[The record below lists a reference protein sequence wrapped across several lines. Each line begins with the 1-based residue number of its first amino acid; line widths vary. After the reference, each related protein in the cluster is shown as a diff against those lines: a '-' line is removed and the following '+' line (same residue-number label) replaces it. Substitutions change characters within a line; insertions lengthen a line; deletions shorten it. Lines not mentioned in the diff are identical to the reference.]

1 VMVGHGSR
9 GGRPSRGQWGRCL
22 ALAALIPM
30 ASSGLALAQAPAAK
44 PVPAKAAPAKPWP
57 TTPAAAAKPAPK
69 PATPPVLPVP
79 AAPTPVP
86 VLVIPPPPPP
96 AQIPALTAAQVQTAL
111 TVLRAADLHGLQP
124 KDYIPAGVPDSGA
137 LTPEQQ
143 AAFADGLVR
152 YAHDVHI
159 GRMDPGEFP
168 ELWAVRP
175 QLYDPSHDL
184 VKALAEGRLQAWL
197 DSLPPRYSGYAA
209 LKRGLA
215 RYRDIAAKGG
225 WKPIPEGKPMALGSK
240 DPRAAALRTRL
251 AAEDPLV
258 PTAGV
263 GFDKPL
269 QEAVQRAQRR
279 FGVRPDGVAGKELI
293 GYLNQPI
300 GQRILQIVA
309 NMERWRWL
317 PAAMPATRVQVNS
330 GAAIVTLF
338 RDDKPVLSM
347 KAVSGRPGDETPML
361 MSAIHSVVFNPPWNV
376 PTGIAQKELWP
387 KEKANPGYLAA
398 HGYRIIPVE
407 GGQPRLQQASGDDSA
422 LGRFKF
428 DFDNPFAVYLHDTP
442 SKGGFNAF
450 ARQASHGC
458 VRLEHPRALA
468 EALLEGDTTWTSEAI
483 DTQLE
488 GDKTVRARLAVQV
501 PVFIFYWTAFG
512 GTDGQ
517 MQFRS
522 DPYDWDRDLL
532 QRVGVLAK
540 VQVAAKG

>member
-1 VMVGHGSR
+1 MR
-9 GGRPSRGQWGRCL
+9 RCL
-22 ALAALIPM
+22 AVAALAPMAFGGLAA
-30 ASSGLALAQAPAAK
+30 AQP
-44 PVPAKAAPAKPWP
+44 
-57 TTPAAAAKPAPK
+57 TPAAPVLQIPPAAAPPAP
-69 PATPPVLPVP
+69 L
-79 AAPTPVP
+79 
-86 VLVIPPPPPP
+86 PPP
-96 AQIPALTAAQVQTAL
+96 APVEVPALTPAQVQTAL
-111 TVLRAADLHGLQP
+111 AIMRAADLHGLQP
-124 KDYIPAGVPDSGA
+124 KSYVPDGVPDSGVLSPA
-137 LTPEQQ
+137 QQ
-143 AAFADGLVR
+143 VAFADGLVR

-159 GRMDPGEFP
+159 GRMDAAAFP

-175 QLYDPSHDL
+175 AAYDPSADL

-209 LKRGLA
+209 LRRGLA
-215 RYRDIAAKGG
+215 HYREIAANGG
-225 WKPIPEGKPMALGSK
+225 WKPIPEGKPLGLGAK
-240 DPRAAALRTRL
+240 DPRAAALRARL

-258 PTAGV
+258 PATGA

-279 FGVRPDGVAGKELI
+279 FGLNPDGVAGREVVA
-293 GYLNQPI
+293 YLNQPV

-317 PAAMPATRVQVNS
+317 PSAMPATRVQVNS

-361 MSAIHSVVFNPPWNV
+361 MSAIHSVVINPPWNV
-376 PTGIAQKELWP
+376 PMGIAEKELWP
-387 KEKANPGYLAA
+387 KEKARPGYLAA

-407 GGQPRLQQASGDDSA
+407 GGAPRLQQASGDDSA

-442 SKGGFNAF
+442 SKGGFDRF
-450 ARQASHGC
+450 SRQASHGC
-458 VRLEHPRALA
+458 VRLAKPRELA
-468 EALLEGDTTWTSEAI
+468 EALLAGDAKWTPEAI

-488 GDKTVRARLAVQV
+488 GDKTVRAPLAAKV
-501 PVFIFYWTAFG
+501 PVFIFYWTAFA

-532 QRVGVLAK
+532 QRVGVLTPK
-540 VQVAAKG
+540 VQVAAKS